1 MNLPIDFVN
10 RMKDYLLDEFDEFV
24 SSYDKPEVKGIRF
37 NKAGASPLS
46 CFGLMD
52 EADKDFLTD
61 ETGNDDA
68 AHVFS
73 QVLWE
78 ERGFIYDEQV
88 EIAPGK
94 HPLHEAGAYYIQ
106 EPSAMSPVH
115 YLDPKPGDRV
125 LDLCASPGGKS
136 TQIAARMNGEGI
148 LISNEINGK
157 RAQVLSENIE
167 RMGVS
172 NALVIS
178 EDPRDI
184 SGKLAGFFDRILV
197 DAPCSGEGMFRR
209 SETAQN
215 EWSLQNV
222 AMCAERQAWI
232 LDEAAKML
240 APGGT
245 LVYSTCTFAKEEDE
259 ENIKLFIERNP
270 EFSLAE
276 MEVFEGMTKG
286 FDGVGIRLYP
296 HKVLGEGHFVC
307 KLTKGNMLAN
317 SLDSNDTEP
326 ASGNVSEVEITKTP
340 PVFGYESDIS
350 KKERDNLKDGFKT
363 LKEIL
368 ADEAYEKYVSGR
380 TLKMFGD
387 NLYALPQECPY
398 LKGIKVVRA
407 GLQLGT
413 ILKNRFE
420 PAHSLAKVLVK
431 GECKGWIGMDNTV
444 IYKYINGE
452 TFTVDEC
459 EINSA
464 GSGSQWKPIFINDY
478 PIGFGKVAGNT
489 VKNHYPK
496 GLRKDLKR

>member
-10 RMKDYLLDEFDEFV
+10 RMKEYLGDEFNEFME
-24 SSYDKPEVKGIRF
+24 SYDSPEVKGIRF
-37 NKAGASPLS
+37 NKAGINSLS
-46 CFGLMD
+46 CFSTG
-52 EADKDFLTD
+52 EAGIIKDTCK
-61 ETGNDDA
+61 
-68 AHVFS
+68 HI
-73 QVLWE
+73 LWE
-78 ERGFIYDEQV
+78 ERGFIYGDDL
-88 EIAPGK
+88 APGK

-106 EPSAMSPVH
+106 EPSAMAPVN
-115 YLDPKPGDRV
+115 YLDPKPGERV

-136 TQIAARMNGEGI
+136 TQIAARMMGDGI

-209 SETAQN
+209 SETARN
-215 EWSLQNV
+215 EWSLDNV
-222 AMCAERQAWI
+222 NMCADRQAWI

-259 ENIKLFIERNP
+259 NNIKAFIERNDD
-270 EFSLAE
+270 FSLSE
-276 MEVFEGMTKG
+276 MEVFDGMVKG
-286 FDGVGIRLYP
+286 FDGIGVRLYP
-296 HKVLGEGHFVC
+296 HKVPGEGHFVC
-307 KLTKGNMLAN
+307 KFVKKGC
-317 SLDSNDTEP
+317 
-326 ASGNVSEVEITKTP
+326 ASAP
-340 PVFGYESDIS
+340 PVFGYESDLS
-350 KKERDNLKDGFKT
+350 KKERDSLKDAFKT
-363 LKEIL
+363 LKDIL
-368 ADEAYEKYVSGR
+368 TDEAYEKYVSNR
-380 TLKMFGD
+380 TLKFFGD
-387 NLYALPQECPY
+387 NLYSLPDECPY

-413 ILKNRFE
+413 VLKNRFE
-420 PAHSLAKVLVK
+420 PAHSLAKVLEQK
-431 GECKGWIGMDNTV
+431 DCNSYIELMDNSV

-452 TFTVDEC
+452 TFLINEC
-459 EINSA
+459 SVIDDFENTDVPETNTCGQANNRRGQAS
-464 GSGSQWKPIFINDY
+464 SQWKPVFIDGY

-496 GLRKDLKR
+496 GLRKNLRV